1 MTARIGE
8 SLLKKNAK
16 RVTYVNNFLL
26 PRMMNPTCNNMGV
39 QKSKKPDISARE
51 AFKMYMTNEGLIDV
65 DKLSSEQRKEFLS
78 YITVSQ
84 IENHL
89 ERLSGEARCDSM
101 TSHND
106 CKRKLN
112 KIRRHAKEHLSQ
124 FLNDDGF
131 LELSRLSP
139 KDKELL
145 ISCVSESQLDSF
157 IEAFETFDMND
168 DASISSSE
176 LRVVLKS
183 LGIEPT
189 EDVLTEILSEVDAD
203 GNGVVDVQEFLIFMA
218 SRTLYKDED
227 QNIRDAFKQFDKD
240 GNGYIDKDELI
251 SLMESLG
258 QKLSEQEIDEM
269 MQDADFDKDGKISY
283 QEFYIMM
290 KLAY

>member
-1 MTARIGE
+1 
-8 SLLKKNAK
+8 
-16 RVTYVNNFLL
+16 
-26 PRMMNPTCNNMGV
+26 MM
-39 QKSKKPDISARE
+39 RE
-51 AFKMYMTNEGLIDV
+51 R
-65 DKLSSEQRKEFLS
+65 KLSGSCCDRNDL
-78 YITVSQ
+78 IAQ
-84 IENHL
+84 IHHL

>member
-1 MTARIGE
+1 MCFCAR
-8 SLLKKNAK
+8 
-16 RVTYVNNFLL
+16 
-26 PRMMNPTCNNMGV
+26 NPTCNNMGV